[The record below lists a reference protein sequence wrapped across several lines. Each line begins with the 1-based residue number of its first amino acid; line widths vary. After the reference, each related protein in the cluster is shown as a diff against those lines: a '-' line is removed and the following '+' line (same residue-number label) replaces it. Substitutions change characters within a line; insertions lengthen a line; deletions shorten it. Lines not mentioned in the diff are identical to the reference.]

1 MDIRDTLSKPAY
13 GIPDLLDIVP
23 MSRSWIYSE
32 IEDGKLRVTKVGR
45 RTIFLVDDVADW
57 LSGLREA
64 SPDQLDHNGG
74 SPLND
79 AAKQSDP
86 PVIKVRRKSEET
98 ETENRS

>member
-13 GIPDLLDIVP
+13 DIPDLLDIIP

-32 IEDGKLRVTKVGR
+32 IDDGKLRVTKAGR

-57 LSGLREA
+57 LSSLREA
-64 SPDQLDHNGG
+64 TPDQLSHNGD
-74 SPLND
+74 SPLNE

-86 PVIKVRRKSEET
+86 LVINVRRK
-98 ETENRS
+98 RRGA